1 MEKKLNGEVV
11 VFKTGDVSVI
21 CPECNYY
28 NKMSGIRRYGTCK
41 RCNYVIDPRIK
52 FLYEIDKLTN
62 FKARERRRK
71 REMRR
76 SNYGYKKSNIWAFKN
91 I

>member
-1 MEKKLNGEVV
+1 MKRKLNGEVV

-28 NKMSGIRRYGTCK
+28 NKMSGINRFGTCK
-41 RCNYVIDPRIK
+41 RCHCVIDPRIK

-62 FKARERRRK
+62 FRAKELRRK

-76 SNYGYKKSNIWAFKN
+76 NNYVYKKSNI
-91 I
+91 

>member
-11 VFKTGDVSVI
+11 VFKTGDILVV

-41 RCNYVIDPRIK
+41 RCHYVIDPRVK

-62 FKARERRRK
+62 FKARERRRR

>member
-1 MEKKLNGEVV
+1 MEKKLNGEVI
-11 VFKTGDVSVI
+11 VFKTGDISVI

-41 RCNYVIDPRIK
+41 RCHYVIDPRIK

-62 FKARERRRK
+62 FKARERRR

-76 SNYGYKKSNIWAFKN
+76 SNYGYKKSNI
-91 I
+91 